1 MKSYSLNEIILK
13 ITQNT
18 SELSNIINVPISHV
32 YLMMIIRF
40 ENSPWNAFYFLC
52 ALVKIAFVCMS
63 RKMVNETNVMQSLK
77 ADNTTLQQ
85 QARDV
90 LHVSGSHCLSMP
102 LSLVSGFHLP
112 AYKDGAC
119 TCYPGLKKDKGEKI
133 EEHVFENAVLEI

>member
-1 MKSYSLNEIILK
+1 MKSHSFNEIILK
-13 ITQNT
+13 ITLNT
-18 SELSNIINVPISHV
+18 SELSNIIALPISHV

-40 ENSPWNAFYFLC
+40 ENSLWSAFYFLC

-63 RKMVNETNVMQSLK
+63 RKMVDETNVMRSLK

-85 QARDV
+85 QARGV
-90 LHVSGSHCLSMP
+90 LHVSGSHCLPVP

-119 TCYPGLKKDKGEKI
+119 TCYPGSKKDKQGKI
-133 EEHVFENAVLEI
+133 EDHVFENAVLEI